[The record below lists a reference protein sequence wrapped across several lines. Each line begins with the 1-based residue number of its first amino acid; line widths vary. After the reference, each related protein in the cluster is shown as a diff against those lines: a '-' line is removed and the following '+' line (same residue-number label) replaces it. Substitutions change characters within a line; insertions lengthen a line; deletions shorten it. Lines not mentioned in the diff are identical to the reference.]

1 MYFQIFKSKANNQWY
16 WHLKSANHEIIAYGE
31 GYINR
36 EDCVHAVNLVMDTT
50 RKTPF
55 YEA

>member
-1 MYFQIFKSKANNQWY
+1 MYFQIFQGVNGQWY
-16 WHLKSANHEIIAYGE
+16 WHLRAANHEIIAYGE

-50 RKTPF
+50 HKTPF
-55 YEA
+55 HQV